1 MALDPDVAQGLV
13 VSGAGMVLVFLA
25 LGLLMFVIVGLDRLF
40 RPREQGENLSPSLP
54 QPQPEAPPAP
64 VEVDGEVVAAISVAL
79 AHLLAEPKPP
89 ISFKKTTRMSV
100 AGGAWKTYGRQHIM
114 NSRKAKETPW

>member
-1 MALDPDVAQGLV
+1 MALDPDVAQGLM

-25 LGLLMFVIVGLDRLF
+25 LGLLMSVMVGMDRLF
-40 RPREQGENLSPSLP
+40 RPREQRENLSTPLP
-54 QPQPEAPPAP
+54 QPQLEVPSAPA
-64 VEVDGEVVAAISVAL
+64 EVDGEVVAAISVAL
-79 AHLLAEPKPP
+79 AHLLAEPKPVRR
-89 ISFKKTTRMSV
+89 SKTMTRLPV